1 MPESS
6 KSDARTN
13 RTDLAASSSSSSPEI
28 RTMEEPPTVADSNR
42 DTNPSVRPDYIVPL
56 VGEKYS
62 LSKRTVVDEIKI
74 EKRWFTATKRLQ
86 VPVQYEMIY
95 LNDKE
100 LESYKANIGALLS
113 KLKDKIKDNV
123 LEEDRTNVDFKNK
136 NVKVEYYSRRKIK
149 KRDEQHQEQQ
159 YSPKSTICE
168 QIPLVD
174 NSNLDGTSE
183 IEKVIP
189 IWGEEIVVNKRTVKI
204 GEIVIKKYKVT
215 QNRTVELDI
224 AKEKLTIEYPDGR
237 IEKIVPT

>member
-1 MPESS
+1 MSESS
-6 KSDARTN
+6 KIGTKTN
-13 RTDLAASSSSSSPEI
+13 RTDLAASSSLSSPEI
-28 RTMEEPPTVADSNR
+28 RTIEEPSTVTDSNR

-74 EKRWFTATKRLQ
+74 EKRWFTTTKRLQ
-86 VPVQYEMIY
+86 VPVQYEAIY
-95 LNDKE
+95 LNDEE
-100 LESYKANIGALLS
+100 LESYKTNIGALLS

-123 LEEDRTNVDFKNK
+123 LEEDRTNVNFKNK
-136 NVKVEYYSRRKIK
+136 NAKVEYYTRRKGK
-149 KRDEQHQEQQ
+149 KRDEQHQEQENT
-159 YSPKSTICE
+159 PKSTICE
-168 QIPLVD
+168 QIPLVV
-174 NSNLDGTSE
+174 NSNLGGTSE

-215 QNRTVELDI
+215 QNRKVELDI
-224 AKEKLTIEYPDGR
+224 TKEKLTIEYPDGR

>member
-1 MPESS
+1 MSESC
-6 KSDARTN
+6 KFGTKTN
-13 RTDLAASSSSSSPEI
+13 PTDLAASSSSSSPQI
-28 RTMEEPPTVADSNR
+28 RTIEEPSTVTDNNC

-74 EKRWFTATKRLQ
+74 EKRWFTTTKRLQ
-86 VPVQYEMIY
+86 VPVQYEVIY
-95 LNDKE
+95 LNDEE
-100 LESYKANIGALLS
+100 LESYQANIGGLLS

-136 NVKVEYYSRRKIK
+136 NVKVEYCTRRKGRN
-149 KRDEQHQEQQ
+149 RDEQHQEQENT
-159 YSPKSTICE
+159 PKSTICE

-174 NSNLDGTSE
+174 NSNLEGTSA

-189 IWGEEIVVNKRTVKI
+189 IWGEEIVVNKRTVRI

-215 QNRTVELDI
+215 QNRKVELDI
-224 AKEKLTIEYPDGR
+224 TKEKLTIEYPDGR
-237 IEKIVPT
+237 IEKIVST

>member
-1 MPESS
+1 MSESS
-6 KSDARTN
+6 KIGTKTN
-13 RTDLAASSSSSSPEI
+13 PTDLAASSSSSSPEI
-28 RTMEEPPTVADSNR
+28 RTIEEPSTVTDSNR

-74 EKRWFTATKRLQ
+74 EKRWFTTTKRLQ
-86 VPVQYEMIY
+86 VPVQYEVIY
-95 LNDKE
+95 LNDEE
-100 LESYKANIGALLS
+100 LESYKTNIGGLLS

-123 LEEDRTNVDFKNK
+123 LEEGRTNVDFKNK
-136 NVKVEYYSRRKIK
+136 NAKVEYYSRRKIK

-159 YSPKSTICE
+159 YSPTSPICE
-168 QIPLVD
+168 QIPLVN
-174 NSNLDGTSE
+174 NSNLDETSE

-189 IWGEEIVVNKRTVKI
+189 IWGEEIVVNKQTVKI

-215 QNRTVELDI
+215 QNRKVELDI
-224 AKEKLTIEYPDGR
+224 TKEKLTIEYPDGR

>member
-1 MPESS
+1 MSESS
-6 KSDARTN
+6 KIGTKTN
-13 RTDLAASSSSSSPEI
+13 PTDLAASSSSSSPEI
-28 RTMEEPPTVADSNR
+28 RTIEEPSTVTDSNR

-74 EKRWFTATKRLQ
+74 EKRWFTTTKRLQ
-86 VPVQYEMIY
+86 VPVQYEVIY
-95 LNDKE
+95 LNDEE
-100 LESYKANIGALLS
+100 LESYKTNIGGLLS

-123 LEEDRTNVDFKNK
+123 LEEGRTNVDFKNK
-136 NVKVEYYSRRKIK
+136 NAKVEYYSRRKIK

-159 YSPKSTICE
+159 YSPKSPICE
-168 QIPLVD
+168 QIPLVN
-174 NSNLDGTSE
+174 NSNLDETSE

-215 QNRTVELDI
+215 QNRKVELDI
-224 AKEKLTIEYPDGR
+224 TKEKLTIEYPDGR

>member
-1 MPESS
+1 MLIS
-6 KSDARTN
+6 KINA
-13 RTDLAASSSSSSPEI
+13 
-28 RTMEEPPTVADSNR
+28 
-42 DTNPSVRPDYIVPL
+42 
-56 VGEKYS
+56 
-62 LSKRTVVDEIKI
+62 
-74 EKRWFTATKRLQ
+74 
-86 VPVQYEMIY
+86 
-95 LNDKE
+95 
-100 LESYKANIGALLS
+100 
-113 KLKDKIKDNV
+113 
-123 LEEDRTNVDFKNK
+123 
-136 NVKVEYYSRRKIK
+136 KVEYYTRRKGK

-189 IWGEEIVVNKRTVKI
+189 IWGEEIVVNKRTIKI

>member
-1 MPESS
+1 MSESS
-6 KSDARTN
+6 KIGTKTN
-13 RTDLAASSSSSSPEI
+13 CTDLAASSSSSSPEL
-28 RTMEEPPTVADSNR
+28 RTIEEPSTVTDSNR

-74 EKRWFTATKRLQ
+74 EKRWFTTTKRLQ
-86 VPVQYEMIY
+86 VPVQYEVIY
-95 LNDKE
+95 LNDEE
-100 LESYKANIGALLS
+100 LESYKTNIGALLS

-123 LEEDRTNVDFKNK
+123 LEEDRTNVNFKNK
-136 NVKVEYYSRRKIK
+136 NAKVDYYTRRKGK

-159 YSPKSTICE
+159 SSPKSTICE
-168 QIPLVD
+168 QIPLVN
-174 NSNLDGTSE
+174 NSNLDETSE
-183 IEKVIP
+183 IEKVLP

-215 QNRTVELDI
+215 QNRKVELDI
-224 AKEKLTIEYPDGR
+224 TKEKLTIEYPDGR

>member
-1 MPESS
+1 MSESS
-6 KSDARTN
+6 KIGTKTN
-13 RTDLAASSSSSSPEI
+13 PTDLAASSSSSSPEI
-28 RTMEEPPTVADSNR
+28 RTIEEPSTVTDSNR
-42 DTNPSVRPDYIVPL
+42 DTNPSVRPDYILPL

-62 LSKRTVVDEIKI
+62 LSKRIVVDEIKI
-74 EKRWFTATKRLQ
+74 EKRWFTNTKRLQ
-86 VPVQYEMIY
+86 VPVQYEVIY
-95 LNDKE
+95 LNNEE
-100 LESYKANIGALLS
+100 LESYKTNIGGLLS

-123 LEEDRTNVDFKNK
+123 SEEDRTNVDFKNK
-136 NVKVEYYSRRKIK
+136 NAKVEYYSRRKIR

-168 QIPLVD
+168 QIPLVN
-174 NSNLDGTSE
+174 NSNLDETSE

-215 QNRTVELDI
+215 QNRKVELDI
-224 AKEKLTIEYPDGR
+224 TKEKLTIEYPDGR

>member
-1 MPESS
+1 MSESS
-6 KSDARTN
+6 KIGTKTN
-13 RTDLAASSSSSSPEI
+13 PTDLAASSSSSSPEL
-28 RTMEEPPTVADSNR
+28 RTIEEPSTVTDSNR
-42 DTNPSVRPDYIVPL
+42 DTNPSVRPDCILPL

-74 EKRWFTATKRLQ
+74 EKRWFTNTKRLQ
-86 VPVQYEMIY
+86 VPVQYEVIY
-95 LNDKE
+95 LNDEE
-100 LESYKANIGALLS
+100 LESYKTNIGGLLS

-136 NVKVEYYSRRKIK
+136 NAKVEYYSTRKIR

-168 QIPLVD
+168 QIPLVN
-174 NSNLDGTSE
+174 NSNLDETSE

-215 QNRTVELDI
+215 QNRKVELDI
-224 AKEKLTIEYPDGR
+224 TKEKLTIEYPDGR

>member
-1 MPESS
+1 MSESS
-6 KSDARTN
+6 KIGTKTN
-13 RTDLAASSSSSSPEI
+13 PTDLAASSSSSSPEI
-28 RTMEEPPTVADSNR
+28 RTIEEPSTVTDSNR
-42 DTNPSVRPDYIVPL
+42 DTNPSVRPDYILPL

-62 LSKRTVVDEIKI
+62 LSKRIVVDEIKI
-74 EKRWFTATKRLQ
+74 EKRWFTNTKRLQ
-86 VPVQYEMIY
+86 VPVQYEVIY
-95 LNDKE
+95 LNDEE
-100 LESYKANIGALLS
+100 LESYKTNIGGLLS

-123 LEEDRTNVDFKNK
+123 SEEDRTNVDFKNK
-136 NVKVEYYSRRKIK
+136 NAKVEYYSRRKIR

-168 QIPLVD
+168 QIPLVN
-174 NSNLDGTSE
+174 NSDLDETSE

-215 QNRTVELDI
+215 QNRKVELDI
-224 AKEKLTIEYPDGR
+224 TKEKLTIEYPDGR